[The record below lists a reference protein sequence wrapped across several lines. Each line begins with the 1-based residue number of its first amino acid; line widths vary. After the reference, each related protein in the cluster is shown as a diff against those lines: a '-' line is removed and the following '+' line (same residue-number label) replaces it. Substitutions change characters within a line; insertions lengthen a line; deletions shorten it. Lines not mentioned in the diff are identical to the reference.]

1 MNLNSANQYW
11 SKWVIDVTPA
21 RPMRSVQEIE
31 VNAARFL
38 RKMFGSSATARF
50 TLDKLQALRFEV
62 LAEGHPATDPTYV
75 AYCTQNLQKF
85 FTMGFGLGTQVSVA
99 ASLEA
104 GSAQDG
110 TPSAQLVV
118 LPSLIG

>member
-1 MNLNSANQYW
+1 VNPNSANQYW
-11 SKWVIDVTPA
+11 SKWIIDVVPA
-21 RPMRSVQEIE
+21 RPMRGPKEIE
-31 VNAARFL
+31 VNVARFL
-38 RKMFGSSATARF
+38 RKMFGAAASAKF
-50 TLDKLQALRFEV
+50 TLTSNPLRFEV